1 MLASIFLPKKFKA
14 MNFERG
20 KPMITIDKEF
30 QSLIPPLSEDEF
42 RQLEENCVK
51 DGIRDALITWPQPDG
66 TEILIDGHNRWNIS
80 VKHGGIRFDTKRIEF
95 KSREDAKQWII
106 LNQFGRRNLSA
117 YDRSL
122 LALKLKPLITERAEK
137 NLHQGQEPL
146 QKSVNPVNTQ
156 KELAK
161 IAGVSH
167 DTIHKVEQIE
177 KHATPD
183 IKRRVREGNLSINQ
197 GFLSTRP
204 KQDMKAQIEKAKE
217 EHKDFLES
225 KKDSPIIDLRAVSVD
240 ESNQKLIAHGLM
252 SEVERILNTIEAFSF
267 KHKPSE
273 LSDIR
278 KVLTKEEMDCTIDR
292 LGKSISA
299 LQIIRNGFLK
309 EVNS

>member
-1 MLASIFLPKKFKA
+1 MPKKFKA

>member
-1 MLASIFLPKKFKA
+1 MPKKFKA

-183 IKRRVREGNLSINQ
+183 IKRRVRDGSLSINQ

-217 EHKDFLES
+217 EHEDFLAS

>member
-1 MLASIFLPKKFKA
+1 
-14 MNFERG
+14 
-20 KPMITIDKEF
+20 MITIDKEF

-51 DGIRDALITWPQPDG
+51 EGIRDALITWPQPDG

-80 VKHGGIRFDTKRIEF
+80 VKHGGIRFDTKRMEF

-122 LALKLKPLITERAEK
+122 LALKLKPLIAEK
-137 NLHQGQEPL
+137 AKANQGERTDIC
-146 QKSVNPVNTQ
+146 QKSDKSSIDTK